1 MFRVSD
7 LPFPNCLEGVDS
19 GAGLQVGILAEVN
32 GCVLFCFAFLIC
44 KLVLIISYSVRQN
57 CCEGY

>member
-19 GAGLQVGILAEVN
+19 GAGLPRLVSWLRLMVVVCFSALLSLFVN
-32 GCVLFCFAFLIC
+32 WC
-44 KLVLIISYSVRQN
+44 
-57 CCEGY
+57 